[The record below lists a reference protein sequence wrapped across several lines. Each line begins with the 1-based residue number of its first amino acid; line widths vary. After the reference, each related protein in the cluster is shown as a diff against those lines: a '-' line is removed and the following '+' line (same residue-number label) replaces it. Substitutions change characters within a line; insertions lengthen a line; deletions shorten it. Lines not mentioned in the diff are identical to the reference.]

1 MWREGL
7 VYACSQTTNHNCF
20 QCRQKTC
27 STIKN
32 PNLRI
37 WNQRLTDSW
46 AGACSEVTLQSIPEH
61 SLYVSFAVLHSQ
73 RRHQQHEPWT
83 SHNEGKTTTGDT
95 LNKTCQHP
103 SPNSLPFGA
112 AQWGTCSSCSQC
124 TKPAALLRKGN
135 RRGSDRMLHQGTS
148 AFNSTMK
155 TSPTTQTLIAAS
167 LYNTIV
173 SSCSSQRLFS
183 WLQCKANN
191 YEKRDAFSNSS
202 LLFSSGAW
210 LNGFINLYPVTQATY
225 PSTCASKWKPGFD
238 SATSVSE
245 LLSFPRCRQ

>member
-1 MWREGL
+1 MLAVKLPTTTAFSVGWKLALLLKIPTWGSGIRD
-7 VYACSQTTNHNCF
+7 SQ
-20 QCRQKTC
+20 
-27 STIKN
+27 ILELE
-32 PNLRI
+32 PV
-37 WNQRLTDSW
+37 QRLRCRVS
-46 AGACSEVTLQSIPEH
+46 QSTPFMLALLFCTANGDI
-61 SLYVSFAVLHSQ
+61 SSMN
-73 RRHQQHEPWT
+73 HELLITKAKPPQ
-83 SHNEGKTTTGDT
+83 ET

-173 SSCSSQRLFS
+173 SSCSSQCLFS